1 MDSDV
6 FLNLIKVEGRGQKW
20 QKVAETN
27 KGDQENSLTNLNL
40 VLVRHS

>member
-6 FLNLIKVEGRGQKW
+6 FLNLIKVEGRGAE
-20 QKVAETN
+20 VAEIFN